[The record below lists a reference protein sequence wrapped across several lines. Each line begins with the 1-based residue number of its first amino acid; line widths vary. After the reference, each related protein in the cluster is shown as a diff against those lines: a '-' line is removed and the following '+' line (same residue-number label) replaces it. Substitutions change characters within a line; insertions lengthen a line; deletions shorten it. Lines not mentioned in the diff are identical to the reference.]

1 MDVIFSRARTG
12 HRWLHQGHT
21 LTELLAVLAITAVI
35 MAIAAPSFA
44 TLLQNNRL
52 TASLNALA
60 TTLHYARS
68 EAIKRNQPIVIC
80 KGTSDTGC
88 NNSRTWHAGWIL
100 FEDNNGDK
108 QWNDDEALLWSQAAL
123 PSGQTLEWNAF
134 PSSNYTVYYPN
145 GTASSN
151 GTFVFCDNRGAVAAK
166 ALILAK
172 TGRLRN
178 SGLSASGTA
187 LQCPT

>member
-1 MDVIFSRARTG
+1 MDVNLFPARNSL
-12 HRWLHQGHT
+12 RWLYRGYT

-35 MAIAAPSFA
+35 MAIATPSFA
-44 TLLQNNRL
+44 NLLQNNRL
-52 TASLNALA
+52 TTSINALA

-80 KGTSDTGC
+80 KGTPDTGC

-100 FEDNNGDK
+100 FADSNGDK

-123 PSGQTLEWNAF
+123 PPDQTLEWNAF

-151 GTFVFCDNRGAVAAK
+151 GTFVFCDNRGAAAAK

-172 TGRLRN
+172 TGRVRN
-178 SGLSASGTA
+178 SGVSANGSA